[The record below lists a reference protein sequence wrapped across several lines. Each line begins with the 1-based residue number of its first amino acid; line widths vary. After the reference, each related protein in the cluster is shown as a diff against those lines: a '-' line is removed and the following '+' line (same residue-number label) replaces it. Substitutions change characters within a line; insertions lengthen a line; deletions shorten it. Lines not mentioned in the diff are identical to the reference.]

1 MLNFSVNG
9 RSSVGRAMVSK
20 TIGRR
25 FEPFRPCKINK
36 MEKLTLY
43 IKESYHELVEN
54 VTWPT
59 WSELVVNTIVV
70 LIASVI
76 FALIIYV
83 MDIVSNQ
90 ILSFLYGI

>member
-1 MLNFSVNG
+1 
-9 RSSVGRAMVSK
+9 
-20 TIGRR
+20 
-25 FEPFRPCKINK
+25 

>member
-1 MLNFSVNG
+1 MLNFLIDG
-9 RSSVGRAMVSK
+9 RSSVGRATVSK
-20 TIGRR
+20 TVGRR
-25 FEPFRPCKINK
+25 FEPFRPCKINI

-59 WSELVVNTIVV
+59 WSELIVNTIVV
-70 LIASVI
+70 LIASII
-76 FALIIYV
+76 FALIILV
-83 MDIVSNQ
+83 MDFVSNQ